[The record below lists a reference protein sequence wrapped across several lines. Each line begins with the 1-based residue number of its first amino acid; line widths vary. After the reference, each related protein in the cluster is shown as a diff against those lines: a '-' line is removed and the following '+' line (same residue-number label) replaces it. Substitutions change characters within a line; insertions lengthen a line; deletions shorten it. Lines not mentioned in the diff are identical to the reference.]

1 MDIDA
6 VVQIP
11 ANQDDITEMVDEKKT
26 VTITEMQEVRS
37 MVFDTKI
44 LSQVVPEKQWG
55 TVERTGKFL

>member
-44 LSQVVPEKQWG
+44 LSQVVPEK
-55 TVERTGKFL
+55 